1 MDTSLG
7 SACDVNLGVGV
18 RTRVTV
24 VAELVGSAVIG
35 VVSPAVV
42 RAELETTT
50 GEEVLC
56 DAVVTTG
63 RELMLLV
70 GPQADSAATEHT
82 PTAPP
87 RMDW

>member
-1 MDTSLG
+1 M
-7 SACDVNLGVGV
+7 
-18 RTRVTV
+18 
-24 VAELVGSAVIG
+24 
-35 VVSPAVV
+35 SPAVV